1 VCLESSAARDASVLT
16 AVPGGRA
23 GGTGVASAALS

>member
-1 VCLESSAARDASVLT
+1 MTRKLSLVATAQLDAAVLLT

-23 GGTGVASAALS
+23 GG